1 METPATD
8 PGDFSGRVNKVSARP
23 IRLGLIGFPLSH
35 SLSPAMHQAALQEL
49 GLPGT
54 YELLETPRVLPERLD
69 QVRREFRGV
78 NVTVPHK
85 ENVIPYLDDLSP
97 EAKAIGAVNTVVNES
112 GRLVGHNTDAPGFLR
127 GLEEAGIEYQ
137 GKRVLILGAG
147 GAARGI
153 VFALKPHA
161 AEIWIRNRTPIRAME
176 LAEEFG
182 LMYVPD
188 FSLEG
193 AVGECDLLIN
203 TTSVGLKDPESSPL
217 PEGLLPESAAVVDI
231 VYNPPVTKLLRDAQ
245 ASGLRTLGG
254 LPMLVWQGALAFE
267 LWTGRKPNVSVMY
280 QAARDRLGR

>member
-1 METPATD
+1 M
-8 PGDFSGRVNKVSARP
+8 S

-35 SLSPAMHQAALQEL
+35 SLSPVMHQAALREL
-49 GLPGT
+49 SLPGT
-54 YELLETPRVLPERLD
+54 YELLETPLELLSERLG
-69 QVRREFRGV
+69 QVRREFCGV

-85 ENVIPYLDDLSP
+85 EHVIPHLDGLSP
-97 EAKAIGAVNTVVNES
+97 EARAIGAVNTVVNES
-112 GRLVGHNTDAPGFLR
+112 GRLIGHNTDAAGFLR
-127 GLEEAGIEYQ
+127 GLEEAGIEYR

-153 VFALKPHA
+153 AFALKPHA

-182 LMYVPD
+182 LMFVPE

-193 AVGECDLLIN
+193 AVRECDLLIN
-203 TTSVGLKDPESSPL
+203 TTSVGLKDPDTSPL
-217 PEGLLPESAAVVDI
+217 PEGLLPQSGVVVDI

-245 ASGLRTLGG
+245 ARGLRTLGG

-267 LWTGRKPNVSVMY
+267 LWTGREPDVSVMY
-280 QAARDRLGR
+280 KAARDRWDS